1 MIEFMI
7 IKIKIKIVTKIE
19 ISRNK
24 DSWHVDVLIIINKY
38 TLVKDC

>member
-7 IKIKIKIVTKIE
+7 TKIKIKIVIKIE